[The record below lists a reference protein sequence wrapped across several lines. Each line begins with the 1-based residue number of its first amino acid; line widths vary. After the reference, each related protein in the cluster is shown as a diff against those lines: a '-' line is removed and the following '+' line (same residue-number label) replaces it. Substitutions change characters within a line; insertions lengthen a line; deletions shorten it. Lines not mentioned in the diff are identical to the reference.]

1 VFGKKA
7 FLGHLSHSCQWN
19 ELPTVTLMYEE
30 ESCSGL
36 VSRHTCMK
44 DCVEQKKR
52 VYSCSC
58 KAVRRQRSTP
68 VPQLF
73 ASWLFIL
80 FVPLHIYSLT

>member
-1 VFGKKA
+1 VFVKKA
-7 FLGHLSHSCQWN
+7 LLGQLSHCCHWN
-19 ELPTVTLMYEE
+19 ELPTITLMYEE

-36 VSRHTCMK
+36 VSRQTCTK
-44 DCVEQKKR
+44 DCVQQQKR

-58 KAVRRQRSTP
+58 KAVRRQRSTR

-80 FVPLHIYSLT
+80 FVPVHIYDR